1 MKNIFKLFFA
11 ISITSVFLISCDEE
25 VAFDALTSAPD
36 ASATYYVQFLNA
48 SKTMETG
55 VTEAGGLVEAKS
67 TIAVSLMG
75 MPQGQDIQV
84 ALAPDP
90 ANTLKP
96 EMYTLSASSI
106 TIPAGKTSG
115 SVQFSTIAAKMPV
128 GQTVTFVLN
137 MSAGDHNSPSPTGT
151 KLTYK
156 IKRIE
161 FCPLENGVASL
172 VGSWSGTDGQGDYTY
187 ASQITTEVSGDKLAV
202 SGMSV
207 GFINDFWG
215 EAVIAGGTFLMT
227 VKGNGSVD
235 IPRQYIYTTEFEG
248 VPYDYEIKGSG
259 KWENCGSEPVLIIN
273 YDIYYPGED
282 DGLAKKYSS
291 YLGGVAYLTADIK
304 LTGAKSAEIFSQ
316 MPLRKVVKK

>member
-25 VAFDALTSAPD
+25 ITFDAITSAPD

-84 ALAPDP
+84 ALTPDP

-137 MSAGDHNSPSPTGT
+137 MSAGDHNSPSPTGI

-172 VGSWSGTDGQGDYTY
+172 VGSWSGTDGDGDETY
-187 ASQITTEVSGDKLAV
+187 PSKIVTTVDGSNLIASGISA
-202 SGMSV
+202 
-207 GFINDFWG
+207 GFIEGGWWG
-215 EAVIAGGTFLMT
+215 ETITSGSTCTLT
-227 VKGNGSVD
+227 VKGNGTVD
-235 IPRQYIYTTEFEG
+235 IPRQFIYTTDYNG
-248 VPYDYEIKGSG
+248 APSTYEIMGSG
-259 KWENCGSEPVLIIN
+259 KWENCGAKPKLLLN
-273 YDIYYPGED
+273 YDIYYEGESK
-282 DGLAKKYSS
+282 GLAAQYAVQ
-291 YLGGVAYLTADIK
+291 YFNGTGVFKADIT
-304 LTGAKSAEIFSQ
+304 LQ
-316 MPLRKVVKK
+316 